1 MHDALG
7 NRNAADDQFKGAVL
21 DEVAGIKAALALER
35 EERVA
40 EDDEIVQVSGRGCAS
55 RKAGAAGVPGGGLGR
70 LGACLQLQLITGH
83 LSPIPDGGGACA

>member
-1 MHDALG
+1 MASLRSEVHDALG

-55 RKAGAAGVPGGGLGR
+55 TTTRSASRAVTPTSSSTRPAIASTAGIRSSA
-70 LGACLQLQLITGH
+70 
-83 LSPIPDGGGACA
+83 